1 MDDPVIESQLHEYDQ
16 LTSHMLRLTMAQNQ
30 IMPLFLTLGGALL
43 VIYRANVGEFFPFVV
58 LFGLFLFTLWIGF
71 VHGTYN
77 RIGLSLVELELK
89 INNQLSVSSE
99 KGLVFYTDYIAQG
112 WKTIPGYLC
121 RFILLLVF
129 LAGAGLLVFFQAA
142 IKYVS
147 CEWCFSQK
155 AIRFGALIISLNLNM
170 VALIT
175 FAWTEI
181 KTLKRKKEII
191 NKYSQREPGS
201 K

>member
-1 MDDPVIESQLHEYDQ
+1 
-16 LTSHMLRLTMAQNQ
+16 
-30 IMPLFLTLGGALL
+30 
-43 VIYRANVGEFFPFVV
+43 
-58 LFGLFLFTLWIGF
+58 
-71 VHGTYN
+71 
-77 RIGLSLVELELK
+77 
-89 INNQLSVSSE
+89 
-99 KGLVFYTDYIAQG
+99 
-112 WKTIPGYLC
+112 
-121 RFILLLVF
+121 LVF